1 MDIQQFKFVAAQYKV
16 IFFDAFGVLK
26 NYEGTIEGVEQ
37 TMNFLREQNIGFYV
51 LTNDASRSPADL
63 SGSFQNLGLTDIT
76 PDKIISS
83 GMLAHEY
90 LNYKVKQGTVAYL
103 GTPQSVHYL
112 ESLELKTLSIRD
124 MELEQAEEIEALV
137 FLDDEG
143 FDWNHDLN
151 KVLNLLRRR
160 NIPVVV
166 ANSDHTYPVS
176 KTRVAIAIGAIADM
190 IEHLTGRQ
198 FLRFGKPDAQMFVFA
213 YDHVQPFY
221 PVDKSDI
228 LMVGDTLETDI
239 IGGNKFGLDTVLVLS
254 GNTSPRLAEQA
265 MLSTGIT
272 PTYVCESIAIE

>member
-1 MDIQQFKFVAAQYKV
+1 MNIQQFKSIAAQYKV

-26 NYEGTIEGVEQ
+26 NYEGMIEGVEQ

-51 LTNDASRSPADL
+51 LTNDASRSPAEL
-63 SGSFQNLGLTDIT
+63 SESFQRVGLNDIT

-90 LNYKVKQGTVAYL
+90 LNYKVKRGTVAYL
-103 GTPQSVHYL
+103 GTPQSAHYL
-112 ESLELKTLSIRD
+112 ESLELKTISIHD
-124 MELEQAEEIEALV
+124 MELDQAEQISAVV

-143 FDWNHDLN
+143 FDWQEDLN

-160 NIPVVV
+160 NVPVVV

-176 KTRVAIAIGAIADM
+176 KSRVAIAVGAIADM
-190 IEHLTGRQ
+190 IESLTGKR

-213 YDHVQPFY
+213 YDHVQPLY
-221 PVDKSDI
+221 PVDKSEI

-254 GNTSPRLAEQA
+254 GNTSAGLAGQA

-272 PTYVCESIAIE
+272 PTYVCESIAIA

>member
-1 MDIQQFKFVAAQYKV
+1 MNIQQFKSIATQYKV

-26 NYEGTIEGVEQ
+26 NYEGMIEGVEQ

-51 LTNDASRSPADL
+51 LTNDASRSPAEL
-63 SGSFQNLGLTDIT
+63 SESFQRVGLNDIT

-90 LNYKVKQGTVAYL
+90 LNYKVKRGTVAYL
-103 GTPQSVHYL
+103 GTPQSAHYL
-112 ESLELKTLSIRD
+112 ESLELKTISIHD
-124 MELEQAEEIEALV
+124 MELDQAEQISAVV

-143 FDWNHDLN
+143 FDWQEDLN

-160 NIPVVV
+160 NVPVVV

-176 KTRVAIAIGAIADM
+176 KSRVAVAVGAIADM
-190 IEHLTGRQ
+190 IESLTGKR

-213 YDHVQPFY
+213 YDHVQPLY
-221 PVDKSDI
+221 PVDKSEI

-254 GNTSPRLAEQA
+254 GNTSAGLAGQA

-272 PTYVCESIAIE
+272 PTYVCESIAIA